1 MFGRRTIFA
10 ICITVLALVA
20 LGVSGYLTWVTWQA
34 DSVAG
39 CTAESSFDCDSV
51 LASRW
56 SKWLG
61 LPVSLLG
68 MMTYAAIVGLVW
80 PAASRPNSLPVT
92 ALLAASLLAA
102 GAASWFVGLQ
112 VIQLQSFCLYCL
124 TAHCCGL
131 LTCVFAL
138 LMFLDTRQAT
148 NFEQMRS
155 MLGVATEA
163 YVVEEVEMPEP
174 VSVGRLVGALA
185 VAGVGLMILM
195 GGQLLF
201 DTGEAMAMQ
210 DVEFV
215 PIEGSTDDAEFVYA
229 DTGGDVAA
237 DDVATNIVAGDEVVG
252 GVDVDD
258 ADTANVV
265 SIDIDEGESVPSINQ
280 QLIDREASPN
290 DSGEWGIDDIIS
302 SAEPN
307 SIEALTN
314 DSAISEPETIA
325 SVLGSTGPRRAVFKA
340 LPEGV
345 DVRNMPVIGN
355 PNAPHVLLEMM
366 DYTCKH
372 CRKLHPHL
380 VAAVDRYGDQLAV
393 VIYNVPLSKKCNF
406 KVKRDYPGK
415 KYACDYA
422 HLSLAVWKLAP
433 QHYLDFHQW
442 LLLDEEKAPSI
453 SKVKRRARELA
464 GNQVLLDK
472 DIRADNTRRIN
483 TQVKAFSRLNSG
495 LPVLLLQDSALRG
508 VPDESEKLF
517 EYLES
522 KLDLQ
527 PL

>member
-1 MFGRRTIFA
+1 M
-10 ICITVLALVA
+10 
-20 LGVSGYLTWVTWQA
+20 
-34 DSVAG
+34 
-39 CTAESSFDCDSV
+39 
-51 LASRW
+51 
-56 SKWLG
+56 
-61 LPVSLLG
+61 
-68 MMTYAAIVGLVW
+68 
-80 PAASRPNSLPVT
+80 
-92 ALLAASLLAA
+92 
-102 GAASWFVGLQ
+102 
-112 VIQLQSFCLYCL
+112 
-124 TAHCCGL
+124 
-131 LTCVFAL
+131 
-138 LMFLDTRQAT
+138 
-148 NFEQMRS
+148 
-155 MLGVATEA
+155 
-163 YVVEEVEMPEP
+163 
-174 VSVGRLVGALA
+174 
-185 VAGVGLMILM
+185 
-195 GGQLLF
+195 
-201 DTGEAMAMQ
+201 
-210 DVEFV
+210 
-215 PIEGSTDDAEFVYA
+215 
-229 DTGGDVAA
+229 
-237 DDVATNIVAGDEVVG
+237 
-252 GVDVDD
+252 
-258 ADTANVV
+258 
-265 SIDIDEGESVPSINQ
+265 
-280 QLIDREASPN
+280 
-290 DSGEWGIDDIIS
+290 
-302 SAEPN
+302 
-307 SIEALTN
+307 
-314 DSAISEPETIA
+314 
-325 SVLGSTGPRRAVFKA
+325 LGSTGPRRAVFKA